1 MRGRSLQLFCLT
13 VLTATMLSAQVAS
26 SAVAAPASEH
36 HSGKVTTTNPDANQC
51 DIPGTEVETFMAN
64 VEELPNGTR
73 RFEFWDRWTFTSAL
87 SGKSV
92 ESFAAE
98 QMTTNIDPI
107 ENPDGTVS
115 FFFTFE
121 GLEQELKLPNGP
133 VLARDVGP
141 ITFTLTFAT
150 NGDLVSF
157 TISGEKGSHPL
168 ADGGGYCNI
177 LIPAVS

>member
-13 VLTATMLSAQVAS
+13 ALTATLLLALLAS
-26 SAVAAPASEH
+26 TAVAAPAIQH
-36 HSGKVTTTNPDANQC
+36 HSAKVTTTNPDANQC
-51 DIPGTEVETFMAN
+51 DIPGTQVETSMAN

-107 ENPDGTVS
+107 ENADGTVS
-115 FFFTFE
+115 FFFTFK
-121 GLEQELKLPNGP
+121 GLEQRLKLPNGP

-141 ITFTLTFAT
+141 ITFTLTFDAS
-150 NGDLVSF
+150 GDFVSSA
-157 TISGEKGSHPL
+157 ISGEKGPHPL
-168 ADGGGYCNI
+168 TDGGGYCNI
-177 LIPAVS
+177 LIPALS